1 MQYKPRS
8 DDPELTTSKADASIL
23 EHGQVLQQASMMLAM
38 KNRLFGKAKANIDHA
53 QCRDKLYYDRKYA
66 SPRVCIYFLV
76 PFLTVTVAL

>member
-38 KNRLFGKAKANIDHA
+38 KNRLFGKAKANIDQA
-53 QCRDKLYYDRKYA
+53 QCKDKLYYA

-76 PFLTVTVAL
+76 PYLTVTVAL